1 MTRTLSSQRG
11 EGKIGCIVSLLV
23 LVVLGAV
30 AFKVVPVV
38 FSNQEFVR
46 SAEEIAGRAATLSQD
61 NITLQIQK
69 RAQDL
74 EIMEALEPGAVTVVK
89 SGGGQGTCR
98 LSLNYVRKV
107 DLFGITT
114 IDIKTNKEKAI
125 PFADYR

>member
-1 MTRTLSSQRG
+1 MTRTLSSQRV

-74 EIMEALEPGAVTVVK
+74 EIMEALEPGAITVVK
-89 SGGGQGTCR
+89 SGTERGTCR
-98 LSLNYVRKV
+98 VSLNYVRKV
-107 DLFGITT
+107 DLFGVTSIE
-114 IDIKTNKEKAI
+114 IKTEKEKHV